1 MSCNER
7 TKYLNQKTHLELTI
21 SEFIYSQ
28 YDQRLHM
35 WMCSGNLAIENIYN
49 LNLTNLRSN

>member
-21 SEFIYSQ
+21 PEFIYSQ